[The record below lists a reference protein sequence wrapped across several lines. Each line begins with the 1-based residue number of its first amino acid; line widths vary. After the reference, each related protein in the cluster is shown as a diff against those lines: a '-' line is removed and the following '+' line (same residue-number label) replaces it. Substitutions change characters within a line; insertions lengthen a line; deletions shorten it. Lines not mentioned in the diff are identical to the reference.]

1 MKIKHNKYKNTGIL
15 FELLVRKITADTL
28 SSGNSKAASLV
39 KKYFTKSELA
49 NENKLYQTINQSIS
63 LSEGRAESVLSTIL
77 DLSKKLNRETLSKEK
92 YNLIR
97 EIKENFDMNDFFG
110 AKIKNYK
117 LLASTYVLLESHI
130 NKEFA
135 NPESIITS
143 KITILEHITSNPD
156 TKMSLSP
163 LVEELM
169 SLDKGTRSLTYKIM
183 LEKYNERF
191 DGLSKDQKEVLKEYI
206 NSAADAPKLKEFLN
220 SKFKGIT
227 TILKE
232 NIDKITEPAL
242 KIKIQ
247 EVINLI
253 EPILESRKIKD
264 DHLVALLQYLE
275 LSKEIK
281 VVWKSLR

>member
-63 LSEGRAESVLSTIL
+63 LSESKADSVLSTVL
-77 DLSKKLNRETLSKEK
+77 DLSRKLDKEALSKEK

-97 EIKENFDMNDFFG
+97 EIKENFDINDFFG

-117 LLASTYVLLESHI
+117 LLASTYVLLESHN
-130 NKEFA
+130 NKKFA

-143 KITILEHITSNPD
+143 KITILEHITSNPG

-169 SLDKGTRSLTYKIM
+169 SLDKGTRALTYKIM
-183 LEKYNERF
+183 LEKYNTKF
-191 DGLSKDQKEVLKEYI
+191 DGLSQDQKEVLKEYI
-206 NSAADAPKLKEFLN
+206 NSATDAPKLKEFLN
-220 SKFKGIT
+220 SKFKSIST
-227 TILKE
+227 TLQE
-232 NIDKITEPAL
+232 NVDKIEEPAL

-247 EVINLI
+247 EVINFI
-253 EPILESRKIKD
+253 EPILETRKLKD

-275 LSKEIK
+275 LSKEIET
-281 VVWKSLR
+281 V

>member
-28 SSGNSKAASLV
+28 SNGNSKAAALV

-49 NENKLYQTINQSIS
+49 NENKLYQVINNSIS
-63 LSEGRAESVLSTIL
+63 LSEGKAESVLSTVL
-77 DLSKKLNRETLSKEK
+77 DMSRKLDGEKLAKEK

-117 LLASTYVLLESHI
+117 LLASTYVLLESY
-130 NKEFA
+130 NDKKFA

-143 KITILEHITSNPD
+143 KITILEHITSHPD
-156 TKMSLSP
+156 IKMSLSP

-169 SLDKGTRSLTYKIM
+169 SLDKGTRALTYKIM
-183 LEKYNERF
+183 LEKYNTKF
-191 DGLSKDQKEVLKEYI
+191 DGLSKEQKEVLKEYI
-206 NSAADAPKLKEFLN
+206 NSASDAPKLKEFLN
-220 SKFKGIT
+220 TKFKGISAV
-227 TILKE
+227 LKE
-232 NIDKITEPAL
+232 NVGKIEDPAL

-253 EPILESRKIKD
+253 DPILETRKLKD
-264 DHLVALLQYLE
+264 DHLVALLQYLD
-275 LSKEIK
+275 LSNEI
-281 VVWKSLR
+281 VTV

>member
-39 KKYFTKSELA
+39 KKYFTKTSLA
-49 NENKLYQTINQSIS
+49 DENKLYQTVNNSIS
-63 LSEGRAESVLSTIL
+63 LSESKADSVLSTVL
-77 DLSKKLNRETLSKEK
+77 DLSKKLDRDKLAKEK
-92 YNLIR
+92 YNLI
-97 EIKENFDMNDFFG
+97 KE
-110 AKIKNYK
+110 IKNYK
-117 LLASTYVLLESHI
+117 LLASTYILFESVN
-130 NKEFA
+130 NKGFA

-143 KITILEHITSNPD
+143 KITILEHITSTPD
-156 TKMSLSP
+156 SKMSLSP

-169 SLDKGTRSLTYKIM
+169 SLDKGTRALTYKIM
-183 LEKYNERF
+183 LEKYNTKF

-206 NSAADAPKLKEFLN
+206 NSATDAPKLKEFLN
-220 SKFKGIT
+220 SKFKSIST
-227 TILKE
+227 RLKE
-232 NIDKITEPAL
+232 NVDKIEEPAL

-253 EPILESRKIKD
+253 DPILESRKLKD

-275 LSKEIK
+275 LSNEIEK
-281 VVWKSLR
+281 A

>member
-28 SSGNSKAASLV
+28 SSGNSKAATLV

-49 NENKLYQTINQSIS
+49 NENKLYQTINNSIS
-63 LSEGRAESVLSTIL
+63 LSEGKAETILSTVL
-77 DLSKKLNRETLSKEK
+77 DLSKKLNKEKLAKEK

-97 EIKENFDMNDFFG
+97 EIKENFDITDFFQ

-117 LLASTYVLLESHI
+117 LLASTYVLLESYN
-130 NKEFA
+130 NKSFA

-156 TKMSLSP
+156 AKMSLSP

-169 SLDKGTRSLTYKIM
+169 SLDKGTRALAYKIM
-183 LEKYNERF
+183 LEKYNTKF
-191 DGLSKDQKEVLKEYI
+191 DRLTKDQKEVLKEYI
-206 NSAADAPKLKEFLN
+206 NSAADAPKLKEFVDK
-220 SKFKGIT
+220 KFK
-227 TILKE
+227 TISKSLKE
-232 NIDKITEPAL
+232 SINKISDPTL
-242 KIKIQ
+242 KIKLQ

-253 EPILESRKIKD
+253 NPILETKRLKD
-264 DHLVALLQYLE
+264 DHLIALLQYLE
-275 LSKEIK
+275 LSKEVEI
-281 VVWKSLR
+281 V

>member
-28 SSGNSKAASLV
+28 SSGNSKAAALV

-49 NENKLYQTINQSIS
+49 NENKLYQTINNSIS
-63 LSEGRAESVLSTIL
+63 LSEGKAETVLSTVL
-77 DLSKKLNRETLSKEK
+77 DMSRKLDGDKLAKEK

-117 LLASTYVLLESHI
+117 LLASTYVLLESYSD
-130 NKEFA
+130 KKFA

-169 SLDKGTRSLTYKIM
+169 SLDKGTRALTYKIM
-183 LEKYNERF
+183 LEKYNTKF
-191 DGLSKDQKEVLKEYI
+191 DGLSKEQKEVLKEYI
-206 NSAADAPKLKEFLN
+206 NSASDAPKLKEFLN
-220 SKFKGIT
+220 TKFKGISAV
-227 TILKE
+227 LKE
-232 NIDKITEPAL
+232 NVGKIEDPAL

-253 EPILESRKIKD
+253 TPILETRKLKD
-264 DHLVALLQYLE
+264 DHLVALLQYLD
-275 LSKEIK
+275 LSNEI
-281 VVWKSLR
+281 VTV

>member
-28 SSGNSKAASLV
+28 SSGNSKAAALV

-49 NENKLYQTINQSIS
+49 NENKLYQTINNSIS
-63 LSEGRAESVLSTIL
+63 LSEGKAETILSTVL
-77 DLSKKLNRETLSKEK
+77 DMSKKLDGEKLAKEK

-110 AKIKNYK
+110 AKIKSYK
-117 LLASTYVLLESHI
+117 LLASTYVLLESYSD
-130 NKEFA
+130 KKFA

-143 KITILEHITSNPD
+143 KITILEHITSHPD

-183 LEKYNERF
+183 LEKYNTKF
-191 DGLSKDQKEVLKEYI
+191 DGLSTEQKEVLKEYI
-206 NSAADAPKLKEFLN
+206 HSATDAPKLKEFIN
-220 SKFKGIT
+220 TKFKGISAV
-227 TILKE
+227 LKE
-232 NIDKITEPAL
+232 NVGKIEEPAL

-253 EPILESRKIKD
+253 DPILETRKMKD
-264 DHLVALLQYLE
+264 DHLVALLQYLD
-275 LSKEIK
+275 LSKEITT
-281 VVWKSLR
+281 V

>member
-28 SSGNSKAASLV
+28 SNGNSKAAALV

-49 NENKLYQTINQSIS
+49 NENKLYQVINNSIS
-63 LSEGRAESVLSTIL
+63 LSEGKAESVLSTVL
-77 DLSKKLNRETLSKEK
+77 DMSKKLDGDKLAKEK

-117 LLASTYVLLESHI
+117 LLASTYVLLESY
-130 NKEFA
+130 NDKKFA

-143 KITILEHITSNPD
+143 KITILEHITSHPD
-156 TKMSLSP
+156 IKMSLSP

-169 SLDKGTRSLTYKIM
+169 SLDKGTRALTYKIM
-183 LEKYNERF
+183 LEKYNTKF
-191 DGLSKDQKEVLKEYI
+191 DGLSKEQKEVLKEYI
-206 NSAADAPKLKEFLN
+206 NSASDAPKLKEFLN
-220 SKFKGIT
+220 TKFKGISAV
-227 TILKE
+227 LKE
-232 NIDKITEPAL
+232 NVGKIEDPAL

-253 EPILESRKIKD
+253 DPILETRKLKD
-264 DHLVALLQYLE
+264 DHLVALLQYLD
-275 LSKEIK
+275 LSNEI
-281 VVWKSLR
+281 VTV

>member
-28 SSGNSKAASLV
+28 SSGNSKAATLV

-63 LSEGRAESVLSTIL
+63 LSEGKAESVLSTVL
-77 DLSKKLNRETLSKEK
+77 DLSRKLDKEALSKEK

-97 EIKENFDMNDFFG
+97 EIKENLDMNDFFG

-117 LLASTYVLLESHI
+117 LLASTYVLLESHN
-130 NKEFA
+130 NKKFA

-169 SLDKGTRSLTYKIM
+169 SLDKGTRALTYKIM
-183 LEKYNERF
+183 LEKYNTKF
-191 DGLSKDQKEVLKEYI
+191 DGLSKEQKEVLKEYI
-206 NSAADAPKLKEFLN
+206 NSATDAPKLKEFLN
-220 SKFKGIT
+220 SKFKSIST
-227 TILKE
+227 TLKE
-232 NIDKITEPAL
+232 NVDKIEEPAL

-253 EPILESRKIKD
+253 KPILETRKMKD
-264 DHLVALLQYLE
+264 DHLVALLQYLD
-275 LSKEIK
+275 LSNEIEA
-281 VVWKSLR
+281 V

>member
-28 SSGNSKAASLV
+28 SNGNSKAATLV

-49 NENKLYQTINQSIS
+49 NENKLYQVINNSIS
-63 LSEGRAESVLSTIL
+63 LSEGKAESVLSTVL
-77 DLSKKLNRETLSKEK
+77 DMSRKLDGEKLANEK

-117 LLASTYVLLESHI
+117 LLASTYVLLESY
-130 NKEFA
+130 NDKKFA

-143 KITILEHITSNPD
+143 KITILEHITSHPD
-156 TKMSLSP
+156 IKMSLSP

-169 SLDKGTRSLTYKIM
+169 SLDKGTRALTYKIM
-183 LEKYNERF
+183 LEKYNTKF
-191 DGLSKDQKEVLKEYI
+191 DGLSKEQKEVLKEYI
-206 NSAADAPKLKEFLN
+206 NSASDAPKLKEFLN
-220 SKFKGIT
+220 TKFKGISAV
-227 TILKE
+227 LKE
-232 NIDKITEPAL
+232 NVGKIEDPAL

-253 EPILESRKIKD
+253 DPILETRKLKD
-264 DHLVALLQYLE
+264 DHLVALLQYLD
-275 LSKEIK
+275 LSNEI
-281 VVWKSLR
+281 VTV

>member
-28 SSGNSKAASLV
+28 SNGNSKAAALV

-49 NENKLYQTINQSIS
+49 NENKLYQVINNSIS
-63 LSEGRAESVLSTIL
+63 LSEGKAESVLSTVL
-77 DLSKKLNRETLSKEK
+77 DMSRKLDGEKLAKEK

-117 LLASTYVLLESHI
+117 LLASTYVLLESY
-130 NKEFA
+130 NDKKFA

-169 SLDKGTRSLTYKIM
+169 SLDKGTRALTYKIM
-183 LEKYNERF
+183 LEKYNTKF
-191 DGLSKDQKEVLKEYI
+191 DGLSKEQKEVLKEYI
-206 NSAADAPKLKEFLN
+206 NSASDAPKLKEFLN
-220 SKFKGIT
+220 TKFKGISAV
-227 TILKE
+227 LKE
-232 NIDKITEPAL
+232 NVGKIEDPAL

-253 EPILESRKIKD
+253 APILETRKLKD
-264 DHLVALLQYLE
+264 DHLVALLQYLD
-275 LSKEIK
+275 LSNEI
-281 VVWKSLR
+281 VTV

>member
-28 SSGNSKAASLV
+28 SNGNSKAAALV

-49 NENKLYQTINQSIS
+49 NENKLYQVINNSIS
-63 LSEGRAESVLSTIL
+63 LSEGKAESVLSTVL
-77 DLSKKLNRETLSKEK
+77 DMSRKLDGEKLAKEK

-117 LLASTYVLLESHI
+117 LLASTYVLLESY
-130 NKEFA
+130 NDKKFA

-143 KITILEHITSNPD
+143 KITILEHITSHPD
-156 TKMSLSP
+156 IKMSLSP

-169 SLDKGTRSLTYKIM
+169 SLDKGTRALTYKIM
-183 LEKYNERF
+183 LEKYNTKF
-191 DGLSKDQKEVLKEYI
+191 DGLSKEQKEVLKEYI
-206 NSAADAPKLKEFLN
+206 NSASDAPKLKEFLN
-220 SKFKGIT
+220 TKFKGISAV
-227 TILKE
+227 LKE
-232 NIDKITEPAL
+232 NVGKIEDPAL

-253 EPILESRKIKD
+253 APILETRKLKD
-264 DHLVALLQYLE
+264 DHLVALLQYLD
-275 LSKEIK
+275 LSNEI
-281 VVWKSLR
+281 VTV

>member
-28 SSGNSKAASLV
+28 SSGNSKAAALV

-49 NENKLYQTINQSIS
+49 DENKLYQTVNNSIS
-63 LSEGRAESVLSTIL
+63 LSEGKAETVLSTVL
-77 DLSKKLNRETLSKEK
+77 ELSKKLDREKLAKEK

-97 EIKENFDMNDFFG
+97 EIKENFDLNDFFQ

-117 LLASTYVLLESHI
+117 LLASTYVLFESTN
-130 NKEFA
+130 NKGFA

-143 KITILEHITSNPD
+143 KITILEHITSTPD
-156 TKMSLSP
+156 SKMSLSP

-169 SLDKGTRSLTYKIM
+169 SLDKGTRALTYKIM
-183 LEKYNERF
+183 LEKYNTKF
-191 DGLSKDQKEVLKEYI
+191 DGLSKEQKEVLKEYI
-206 NSAADAPKLKEFLN
+206 NSATDAPKLKEFLN
-220 SKFKGIT
+220 SKFQSIST
-227 TILKE
+227 TLKE
-232 NIDKITEPAL
+232 NVDKIEEPAL

-253 EPILESRKIKD
+253 DPILEARKLKD
-264 DHLVALLQYLE
+264 DHLVALLQYLD
-275 LSKEIK
+275 LSKEIET
-281 VVWKSLR
+281 V

>member
-28 SSGNSKAASLV
+28 TSGNSKAASLV

-49 NENKLYQTINQSIS
+49 DENKLYQTVNNSIS
-63 LSEGRAESVLSTIL
+63 LSEGKAETILSTVL
-77 DLSKKLNRETLSKEK
+77 ELSKKLDREKLAKEK

-97 EIKENFDMNDFFG
+97 EIKENFDLNDFFQ

-117 LLASTYVLLESHI
+117 LLASTYVLFESTN
-130 NKEFA
+130 NKGFA
-135 NPESIITS
+135 NPETIITS
-143 KITILEHITSNPD
+143 KITILEHITSTPD
-156 TKMSLSP
+156 SKMSLSP

-169 SLDKGTRSLTYKIM
+169 SLDKGTRALTYKIM
-183 LEKYNERF
+183 LEKYNTKF
-191 DGLSKDQKEVLKEYI
+191 DGLSKEQKEVLKEYI
-206 NSAADAPKLKEFLN
+206 NSATDAPKLKEFLN
-220 SKFKGIT
+220 SKFESIST
-227 TILKE
+227 RLKE
-232 NIDKITEPAL
+232 NVDKIEEPAL

-253 EPILESRKIKD
+253 DPILETRKMKD

-275 LSKEIK
+275 LSKEIET
-281 VVWKSLR
+281 V

>member
-28 SSGNSKAASLV
+28 SNGNSKAAALV

-49 NENKLYQTINQSIS
+49 NENKLYQVINNSIS
-63 LSEGRAESVLSTIL
+63 LSEGKAESVLSTVL
-77 DLSKKLNRETLSKEK
+77 DMSRKLDGEKLAKEK

-117 LLASTYVLLESHI
+117 LLASTYILLESY
-130 NKEFA
+130 NDKKFA

-143 KITILEHITSNPD
+143 KITILEHITSHPD
-156 TKMSLSP
+156 IKMSLSP

-169 SLDKGTRSLTYKIM
+169 SLDKGTRALTYKIM
-183 LEKYNERF
+183 LEKYNTKF
-191 DGLSKDQKEVLKEYI
+191 DGLSKEQKEVLKEYI
-206 NSAADAPKLKEFLN
+206 NSASDAPKLKEFLN
-220 SKFKGIT
+220 TKFKGISAV
-227 TILKE
+227 LKE
-232 NIDKITEPAL
+232 NVGKIEDPAL

-253 EPILESRKIKD
+253 APILETRKLKD
-264 DHLVALLQYLE
+264 DHLVALLQYLD
-275 LSKEIK
+275 LSNEI
-281 VVWKSLR
+281 VTV

>member
-28 SSGNSKAASLV
+28 SSGNSKAAALV

-49 NENKLYQTINQSIS
+49 NENKLYQTINNSIS
-63 LSEGRAESVLSTIL
+63 LSEGKAETILSTVL
-77 DLSKKLNRETLSKEK
+77 DQSRKLDGEKLAKEK

-110 AKIKNYK
+110 AKIKSYK
-117 LLASTYVLLESHI
+117 LLASTYVLLESYSD
-130 NKEFA
+130 KKFA

-143 KITILEHITSNPD
+143 KITILEHITSHPD

-169 SLDKGTRSLTYKIM
+169 SLDKGTRALTYKIM
-183 LEKYNERF
+183 LEKYNTKF
-191 DGLSKDQKEVLKEYI
+191 DGLSTEQKEVLKEYI
-206 NSAADAPKLKEFLN
+206 HSASDAPKLKEFLN
-220 SKFKGIT
+220 TKFKGISAV
-227 TILKE
+227 LKE
-232 NIDKITEPAL
+232 NVGKIEEPAL

-253 EPILESRKIKD
+253 DPILETRKMKD
-264 DHLVALLQYLE
+264 DHLVALLQYLD
-275 LSKEIK
+275 LSKEIAI
-281 VVWKSLR
+281 V

>member
-49 NENKLYQTINQSIS
+49 DENKLYQTVNNSIS
-63 LSEGRAESVLSTIL
+63 LSEGKAETILSTVL
-77 DLSKKLNRETLSKEK
+77 ELSKKLDRDKLSKEK

-97 EIKENFDMNDFFG
+97 EIKSNFDLNDFFQ

-117 LLASTYVLLESHI
+117 LLASTYVLFEST
-130 NKEFA
+130 NSKGFG

-143 KITILEHITSNPD
+143 KITILEHITSTPD
-156 TKMSLSP
+156 SKMSLSP

-169 SLDKGTRSLTYKIM
+169 SLDKGTRALTYKIM
-183 LEKYNERF
+183 LEKYNTKF
-191 DGLSKDQKEVLKEYI
+191 DNLSKDQKEVLKEFI
-206 NSAADAPKLKEFLN
+206 NSATNAPKLKDFIN
-220 SKFKGIT
+220 SKFKGIS

-232 NIDKITEPAL
+232 NIDKIEEPAL

-253 EPILESRKIKD
+253 EPILETRKLKD

-275 LSKEIK
+275 LSKEIETA
-281 VVWKSLR
+281 

>member
-28 SSGNSKAASLV
+28 TSGNSKAASLV

-49 NENKLYQTINQSIS
+49 NENKLYQTINNSIS
-63 LSEGRAESVLSTIL
+63 LSEGKAETILSTVL
-77 DLSKKLNRETLSKEK
+77 ELSKKLDKDKLSKEK
-92 YNLIR
+92 YNLIK
-97 EIKENFDMNDFFG
+97 EIKENFDLNDFFQ

-117 LLASTYVLLESHI
+117 LLASSYVLFESTN
-130 NKEFA
+130 NKGFG

-143 KITILEHITSNPD
+143 KITILEHITSTPD
-156 TKMSLSP
+156 SKMSLSP

-169 SLDKGTRSLTYKIM
+169 SLDKGTRALTYKIM
-183 LEKYNERF
+183 LEKYNTKF
-191 DGLSKDQKEVLKEYI
+191 DGLSKEQKEVLKEYI
-206 NSAADAPKLKEFLN
+206 NSATDAPKLKEFLN
-220 SKFKGIT
+220 SKFKSIST
-227 TILKE
+227 TLKE
-232 NIDKITEPAL
+232 NVDKIEEPAL

-275 LSKEIK
+275 LSREIK
-281 VVWKSLR
+281 TV